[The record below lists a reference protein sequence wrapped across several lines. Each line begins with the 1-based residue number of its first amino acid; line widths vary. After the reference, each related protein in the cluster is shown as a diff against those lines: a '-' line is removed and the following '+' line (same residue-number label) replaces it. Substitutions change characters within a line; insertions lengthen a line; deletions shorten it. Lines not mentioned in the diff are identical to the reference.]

1 MNLLVFLLT
10 LRVTS
15 VVQGCQQSTEMK
27 KKTDEETVGRGN
39 IGKNAMVVSGGLN
52 ADGDNVGV
60 KVELIYPDGNKSCHL
75 PDLPD
80 QRMFHTH
87 DGNIVCGG
95 GHDSGNTS
103 ENCIEFM
110 IPKEWNVKINTMC
123 IEKFEKGCNELLEE
137 RFGNW
142 SNLTVIGVS
151 AF

>member
-1 MNLLVFLLT
+1 MNLQVFLLI
-10 LRVTS
+10 LKVTS

-52 ADGDNVGV
+52 ADNDNVGV

-80 QRMFHTH
+80 ERMFHTH

-95 GHDSGNTS
+95 GKNSAKTRSCDVWKILNILFPHHYQGELYRVYDSKRM
-103 ENCIEFM
+103 E
-110 IPKEWNVKINTMC
+110 
-123 IEKFEKGCNELLEE
+123 CNNKLDVYRE
-137 RFGNW
+137 
-142 SNLTVIGVS
+142 I
-151 AF
+151 

>member
-1 MNLLVFLLT
+1 MNLLVLLLT

-15 VVQGCQQSTEMK
+15 VVQGCQQSGEMK

-52 ADGDNVGV
+52 ADNDNVGV

-95 GHDSGNTS
+95 GHDSGNTRS
-103 ENCIEFM
+103 SS
-110 IPKEWNVKINTMC
+110 NVCKM
-123 IEKFEKGCNELLEE
+123 
-137 RFGNW
+137 
-142 SNLTVIGVS
+142 
-151 AF
+151 